1 VTAGVAARRIAPVL
15 LLVLAVSGCAML
27 AGEPPP
33 PPPAPAVEA
42 PPPPPPMPAVEAVP
56 MPPPAPPPPVLRFAG
71 HVASYKTLSD
81 AERGWPGLAKRFPAL
96 QGLTPRFV
104 EVDLGGERGK
114 VVRAL
119 LGGFVDRDAARA
131 YCLDLR
137 KQGLFCSPHA
147 LPQTLPAGG

>member
-1 VTAGVAARRIAPVL
+1 MPARRIAPVL
-15 LLVLAVSGCAML
+15 LLVLALSGCAML
-27 AGEPPP
+27 AGEPP

-42 PPPPPPMPAVEAVP
+42 PPPPVPPMQVVEAVP
-56 MPPPAPPPPVLRFAG
+56 VAPPPPPPPVLRFAG
-71 HVASYKTLSD
+71 HVASYKTQSD

-119 LGGFVDRDAARA
+119 LGGFADRDAARA
-131 YCLDLR
+131 YCFDLR
-137 KQGLFCSPHA
+137 RAGLFCSPHA
-147 LPQTLPAGG
+147 LPAGG